1 MIKIRKEKI
10 FKKGKKKGEND
21 SHECTNERDISCHV
35 RDISLWYRKRNSFP
49 WVANVFSGNSLF
61 PRVYATDWIDEYI
74 ILMEETT
81 GKKKIRAPRKRR
93 NGRNGWLSSRVSIS
107 IVSNSSPSVTRSHP
121 RTSDRIRPRV
131 SSSVKRLLARHSIES
146 RNKFRKKNIDRFS
159 TNVLYFFC
167 TIDEIISISIYWFID
182 LEIESSLSITIRD
195 KRT

>member
-10 FKKGKKKGEND
+10 FEKGKKKGKTIRTSVRTNETFRVTCVTFRFDIVNGTR
-21 SHECTNERDISCHV
+21 SHELRTFFRGILC
-35 RDISLWYRKRNSFP
+35 
-49 WVANVFSGNSLF
+49 F
-61 PRVYATDWIDEYI
+61 PRLYATDWIDEYI